1 MNNAQINPALKIAA
15 ETNFL
20 NNSYIYLK
28 NLTITEWDI
37 RSAGFSVLKFKKL
50 LSEDELKKLE
60 SLDKHTR
67 TVREGLLQ
75 RERSDIAEEIVKTLS
90 QVRQAFVLL
99 NHIPED
105 AILTIKKDAIFLIN
119 QNPTVTTI
127 KDTFEFRKKGVYTS
141 YLQLPGKK
149 EFYYNARTDELDV
162 KGISKEGVEKQKD
175 YILNDIKKFLRSGEK
190 ISPDIMFSLLKNYRS
205 KYLNRELPLE
215 TYREL
220 DSGSFRL
227 NKYLMENCDENMR
240 NEIDIS
246 QNYMNYILPLIQ
258 NIL

>member
-1 MNNAQINPALKIAA
+1 MNLNTNPALRIAA
-15 ETNFL
+15 QTNYL
-20 NNSYIYLK
+20 NDSYTYLK

-37 RSAGFSVLKFKKL
+37 RSAGFSVLKFRKL
-50 LSEDELKKLE
+50 LPEDELQKLE
-60 SLDKHTR
+60 ALDKHTR

-75 RERSDIAEEIVKTLS
+75 RERPDFAEEIVNTLS

-149 EFYYNARTDELDV
+149 EFYYSARTDELDV
-162 KGISKEGVEKQKD
+162 KGISKEGVEKQQK

-190 ISPDIMFSLLKNYRS
+190 VSSDVLFGLLKNYRS

-227 NKYLMENCDENMR
+227 NKYLMDNCDESLR